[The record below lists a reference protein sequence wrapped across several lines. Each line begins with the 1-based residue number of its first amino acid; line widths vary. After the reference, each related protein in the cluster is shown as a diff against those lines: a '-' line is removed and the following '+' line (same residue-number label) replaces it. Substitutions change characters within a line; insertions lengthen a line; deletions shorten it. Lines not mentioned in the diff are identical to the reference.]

1 MLNIVKSQ
9 DNLFYFSDI
18 ALSKQWMMSCK
29 ARCFSMFV
37 STASAYAGAV
47 LVKSTMI
54 DKTL

>member
-1 MLNIVKSQ
+1 
-9 DNLFYFSDI
+9 
-18 ALSKQWMMSCK
+18 MSCK

-54 DKTL
+54 DRTL

>member
-1 MLNIVKSQ
+1 
-9 DNLFYFSDI
+9 
-18 ALSKQWMMSCK
+18 MSCK

-47 LVKSTMI
+47 LVKSIMI